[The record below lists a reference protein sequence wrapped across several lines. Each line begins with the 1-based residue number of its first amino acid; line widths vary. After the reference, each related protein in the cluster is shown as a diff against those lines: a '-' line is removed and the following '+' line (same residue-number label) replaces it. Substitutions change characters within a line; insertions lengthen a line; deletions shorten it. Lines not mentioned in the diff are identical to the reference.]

1 MSIIKSKFIAL
12 SLFFI
17 ALTGF
22 VSLIPNNAYASYDGG
37 NLIDDAVLLNPKTMS
52 ASDIQNFLTNMG
64 SGLATKKF
72 LFDCAATDASD
83 PYYRNVGAPCGQ
95 NVFAS
100 QIIYYASLI
109 YGVNPQ
115 AVLATLQKEQSLV
128 TTVNPTEWQLD
139 QAMGYGCPTTTGCVD
154 SDFLYQIDNGTW
166 VLRLNTERAR
176 GNMTWWFTST
186 AWVCGSAKA
195 FYTPSLM
202 PYQNVKF
209 YDENGVQYRTHYL
222 LNPAT
227 SALYCYTPHAYN
239 NPDGLYGLPVYG
251 TTGKYYSGSYNF
263 VYYFERWFGST
274 KFPQPI
280 GGMLYRQSSNGKI
293 FLVANDK
300 RFYIPST
307 AIMENYGINKYKTIS
322 VDDETI
328 SLLEDGGRLTNT
340 IRDDLGNVYMVN
352 NGYRHQIPNSTV
364 CTNWAISCFDTNIVR
379 NLGDI
384 FTNVYLKSGTAL
396 GSTAYYDGVYYQMS
410 AGTRLP
416 FADTATMAD
425 MGFSSASAVKLHLTN
440 LTQPLGKL
448 QLTTPGIIK
457 FSPKG
462 TIYYFN
468 GTDYYTVGDMDIYD
482 SWLMG
487 STTQINEPLS
497 TYNTTDDVTITGSV
511 SYWCQTANGDK
522 YLVNYGKKYKL
533 SQTQQSLWPTAVYQ
547 QGLDSL
553 LSSIPSA
560 SLGDFIKVGINYYQL
575 LPDIGEKRYIAG
587 MADYTELGGNST
599 NTTRLNSSV
608 GSLIPSGPFAF
619 ANGRLIKVE
628 GDTTIYVIDQGKLM
642 HVGSMSV
649 LNAYQFDTSKMKIY
663 PVAGLD
669 EYEKTGT
676 LQYGLLPDGSTV
688 SPYNGKLIKLNATQT
703 NDYGLLTT
711 DFKNISL
718 DLIKRA
724 EIIQS
729 TQLFRNS
736 DNGMIYYG
744 FDQSLHYI
752 GSTSTLTQLGANT
765 IAPTPIN
772 TSILSKFS
780 IGNSL

>member
-1 MSIIKSKFIAL
+1 
-12 SLFFI
+12 
-17 ALTGF
+17 
-22 VSLIPNNAYASYDGG
+22 
-37 NLIDDAVLLNPKTMS
+37 
-52 ASDIQNFLTNMG
+52 
-64 SGLATKKF
+64 
-72 LFDCAATDASD
+72 
-83 PYYRNVGAPCGQ
+83 
-95 NVFAS
+95 
-100 QIIYYASLI
+100 
-109 YGVNPQ
+109 
-115 AVLATLQKEQSLV
+115 
-128 TTVNPTEWQLD
+128 
-139 QAMGYGCPTTTGCVD
+139 
-154 SDFLYQIDNGTW
+154 
-166 VLRLNTERAR
+166 
-176 GNMTWWFTST
+176 
-186 AWVCGSAKA
+186 
-195 FYTPSLM
+195 M

-280 GGMLYRQSSNGKI
+280 GGMLYRQSSTGKI
-293 FLVANDK
+293 YLIANDK
-300 RFYIPST
+300 KFYIPST
-307 AIMENYGINKYKTIS
+307 AIMENYGIDIYKTIS
-322 VDDETI
+322 VDDATI
-328 SLLEDGGRLTNT
+328 NNIVDGGRLTNT
-340 IRDDLGNVYMVN
+340 IRNDLGNVFMVN
-352 NGYRHQIPNSTV
+352 KGYRHQLPNSTV
-364 CTNWAISCFDTNIVR
+364 CTNWAISCFDTNTVR

-384 FTNVYLKSGTAL
+384 FTNVHLKSGATV
-396 GSTAYYDGVYYQMS
+396 GSTAYFDGVYYQMS
-410 AGTRLP
+410 SGTRLP
-416 FADTATMAD
+416 FADIATMTD
-425 MGFSSASAVKLHLTN
+425 MGFSSTSAIKLNATN

-457 FSPKG
+457 FYPKG

-482 SWLMG
+482 SWLM
-487 STTQINEPLS
+487 SSATQINEPLS
-497 TYNTTDDVTITGSV
+497 TYNTTDDVTIAGNV
-511 SYWCQTANGDK
+511 SYWCQTASGDR

-533 SQTQQSLWPTAVYQ
+533 SRTQQSLWATATYR
-547 QGLDSL
+547 QGLDDL
-553 LSSIPSA
+553 LSTIPSA
-560 SLGDFIKVGINYYQL
+560 SFGDFIKVGINYYQL
-575 LPDIGEKRYIAG
+575 LPDIGEKRYIASL
-587 MADYTELGGNST
+587 ADYIELGGNST
-599 NTTRLNSSV
+599 NTIKLNSPVSN
-608 GSLIPSGPFAF
+608 LIPSGPFAF

-649 LNAYQFDTSKMKIY
+649 LDAYQFDTSKMKVY
-663 PVAGLD
+663 PSAGLED
-669 EYEKTGT
+669 YEKIGI

-688 SPYNGKLIKLNATQT
+688 SPYNGKLIKLSAAQT

-724 EIIQS
+724 ETIQS

-744 FDQSLHYI
+744 SDQSLHYV

-772 TSILSKFS
+772 TSILSKFT